1 MYRSWLPL
9 GFGNRFW
16 PERRDHFAD
25 DLQNRFAVLIA
36 QLVVRGKA
44 LTNLSRDVRCRLS
57 QSLLGIPHLAD
68 RHTVQQATGER
79 HEDDDLFRDGR
90 RFELRL
96 FEDGSDSLAMVD
108 NLAGVFVKT
117 GAELGE
123 GFQLRELRVR
133 ELEIARH
140 GPVGRRLC
148 LATDA

>member
-1 MYRSWLPL
+1 MYRSWLLL
-9 GFGNRFW
+9 GFGIGFW
-16 PERRDHFAD
+16 LERRDRFAD
-25 DLQNRFAVLIA
+25 DLQNRFAVLVA

-44 LTNLSRDVRCRLS
+44 LANLSRDVRRRLS

-68 RHTVQQATGER
+68 RHTVQKTAGQR
-79 HEDDDLFRDGR
+79 HEDDDLFGDRR

-96 FEDGSDSLAMVD
+96 FEDGPDSLAMVD
-108 NLAGVFVKT
+108 DLAGVVIKT
-117 GAELGE
+117 CAELGE

-140 GPVGRRLC
+140 GSVGRPLC